1 MPHFIRVQHEALDAW
16 HEVACA
22 QQQLEPGKHGAQV
35 TFIGSL
41 RDFSDGEVVHA
52 MELEHYPGMTER
64 YIERIC
70 DDAEQRWPLEC
81 IMVLHRVGKLLP
93 GEPIVMIAVWSSHR
107 AAAFDACRHLISQ
120 LKHDAPF
127 WKRELLDSGARWVT
141 TNTPDVGEPSVE
153 QAAGYP

>member
-1 MPHFIRVQHEALDAW
+1 MPHFIRVQHEPLDAW
-16 HEVACA
+16 REVACA
-22 QQQLEPGKHGAQV
+22 QQQLKSGGHGAQV

-70 DDAEQRWPLEC
+70 DDAKQRWPLEY
-81 IMVLHRVGKLLP
+81 IMVLHRVGRLLP
-93 GEPIVMIAVWSSHR
+93 GEPIVIIAVWSSHR
-107 AAAFDACRHLISQ
+107 TAAFDACRHLINQ

-127 WKRELLDSGARWVT
+127 WKREFLDNGVRWVT
-141 TNTPDVGEPSVE
+141 TNTPDAKSS
-153 QAAGYP
+153 

>member
-1 MPHFIRVQHEALDAW
+1 MSHFVRVQYETLDAW

-22 QQQLEPGKHGAQV
+22 QQQLERGKYGAQV
-35 TFIGSL
+35 TFVGSL

-70 DDAEQRWPLEC
+70 SAAAQRWELQHTL
-81 IMVLHRVGKLLP
+81 VLHRVGRLLP
-93 GEPIVMIAVWSSHR
+93 GDAIVLIAVWSSHR
-107 AAAFDACRHLISQ
+107 AAAFDACRHLIGQ

-127 WKRELLDSGARWVT
+127 WKRESLEGRERWVT
-141 TNTPDVGEPSVE
+141 TNTPD
-153 QAAGYP
+153 AGGTAG